1 MLPYNPPIPS
11 TDKYMTKIR
20 NWPAILL
27 GASVAILAG
36 CVQQPAIVEAPASSA
51 PPAPQVVVVRA
62 ENEILAY
69 ALRYSGLSAEDQRK
83 EYAQVMQAYNHNKEN
98 LSNRIKAALVM
109 ALPGS
114 RQRDNPKALA
124 LLDEIQR
131 EPSADQDARAIAA
144 LLREYV
150 AERQKLEENAA
161 KLTQKVADDQKR
173 IELLQGKADALQIRA
188 DTLQQKLDELKNI
201 EKTLNTRGQGKQK

>member
-1 MLPYNPPIPS
+1 MN
-11 TDKYMTKIR
+11 MIR
-20 NWPAILL
+20 TWPAILL
-27 GASVAILAG
+27 AASIATLSG
-36 CVQQPAIVEAPASSA
+36 CVQQPAVVETPASSQ
-51 PPAPQVVVVRA
+51 PAPQVVVVRA

-69 ALRYSGLSAEDQRK
+69 ALRYSALPAEDQRK
-83 EYAQVMQAYNHNKEN
+83 EYAQVMQAYNHNKES
-98 LSNRIKAALVM
+98 LSNRIRAALVM

-114 RQRDNPKALA
+114 RQRDNAKALA

-131 EPSADQDARAIAA
+131 EQSADQDARAIAA

-150 AERQKLEENAA
+150 AERQKLEENTA
-161 KLTQKVADDQKR
+161 KLTQKVTDEQKR

-201 EKTLNTRGQGKQK
+201 EKTLNTRGVGKQK